1 MEIIYDQYQI
11 NKDIECMLK
20 NLPMAPV
27 CNVIPPDKSKSIQ
40 RCQSAI
46 DKYLYS
52 ADDEQTGEINPQHKV
67 LFSMRWDPNYLT
79 AILAF
84 GNAVTFLEIQMLQN
98 QSLKFFEYL
107 EFDAATDLKNNPF
120 MIMDA

>member
-1 MEIIYDQYQI
+1 
-11 NKDIECMLK
+11 
-20 NLPMAPV
+20 
-27 CNVIPPDKSKSIQ
+27 
-40 RCQSAI
+40 
-46 DKYLYS
+46 
-52 ADDEQTGEINPQHKV
+52 
-67 LFSMRWDPNYLT
+67 MRWDPNYLT